1 MMSMYFS
8 LTASWYD
15 LPDSTVSSPSD
26 ERKIYKYYCK
36 GSDAACISLEH
47 VGTLEHY
54 FFWFFFLFYLSAMM
68 QTNVVRAC
76 LCLFHVCTSLF
87 CSLCLLP
94 RLNYS
99 DHSPLVE
106 SETTRYRQWHQG
118 QRWESGA
125 PASLYPIPHHLNG
138 GHLGEWSVWSPSCI
152 YMESFIPPTIW
163 IRV

>member
-15 LPDSTVSSPSD
+15 LPNSTVSSPSD

-36 GSDAACISLEH
+36 GSRWNIIFSN
-47 VGTLEHY
+47 
-54 FFWFFFLFYLSAMM
+54 FFFCFSSAMM

-106 SETTRYRQWHQG
+106 SETTSYRQWHQG

-125 PASLYPIPHHLNG
+125 PASLYPIPLYLNG

-163 IRV
+163 IRVQRE